1 MEIWIIGGII
11 VALMIYA
18 STKIKRAAAN
28 AYEREEIAADG
39 FALIK
44 PEGFISLINS
54 AHAFEAQSKEF
65 GESEKSEELYRAR
78 ATVTMTDGSE
88 PASESRSERD
98 VEGVTIKELRKTI
111 NADGRGFELAISVLA
126 DHYDEFEPRIRE
138 MAESFEPR

>member
-11 VALMIYA
+11 VALMVYA
-18 STKIKRAAAN
+18 STKIKRAAAG

-39 FALIK
+39 FAIVK
-44 PEGFISLINS
+44 PEGFINLINS

-65 GESEKSEELYRAR
+65 GESEESEEMYRAR
-78 ATVTMTDGSE
+78 ATVTLTDGSE
-88 PASESRSERD
+88 PASESRSEREVD
-98 VEGVTIKELRKTI
+98 GVVVKELRKTI
-111 NADGRGFELAISVLA
+111 NANGRGFELTISVLA